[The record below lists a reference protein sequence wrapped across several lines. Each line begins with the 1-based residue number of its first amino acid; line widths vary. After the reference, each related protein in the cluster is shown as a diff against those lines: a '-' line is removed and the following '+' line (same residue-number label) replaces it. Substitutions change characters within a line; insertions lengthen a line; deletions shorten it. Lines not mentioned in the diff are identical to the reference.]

1 VEETTILFFIGT
13 DSAEIHHCCCN

>member
-1 VEETTILFFIGT
+1 VKETTILFFIGT